1 MRCPMCGS
9 DKITN
14 YFQDY
19 YECGD
24 CGYCDIESEFDAS
37 NRSKFMNQKPKWDDE
52 NENSGNKKD

>member
-1 MRCPMCGS
+1 MCGS